1 MLFQAVSP
9 LDFELH
15 ANSMKKHPSR
25 YIYLENGNNLHAVMK
40 ACTEVP
46 LDMLESAIQ
55 DAIGTV
61 SQQKATICS
70 NCKGATFILLQLALH
85 LTGLLPEWFNS
96 TNISHLNFLVY
107 VPYNLT
113 GN

>member
-15 ANSMKKHPSR
+15 ANSMKKHPSK

-40 ACTEVP
+40 MCTEVP

-55 DAIGTV
+55 EAVGMVT
-61 SQQKATICS
+61 QQKAATCT
-70 NCKGATFILLQLALH
+70 NCKGVNSILTQPATFSAA
-85 LTGLLPEWFNS
+85 TSMLPEWPCSNE
-96 TNISHLNFLVY
+96 ISHF
-107 VPYNLT
+107 
-113 GN
+113 